1 MKKGAYSKWLIA
13 MIVLLNVAF
22 AFGVLWA
29 MKGGASEPVTLIKE
43 WFKWTTIELGAS
55 AGVKMTKVIV
65 DGVKNIIA
73 NTKKKTDSDE
83 QPEEK
88 E

>member
-1 MKKGAYSKWLIA
+1 MKKGQYSKWLIA
-13 MIVLLNVAF
+13 LIVFLNVAF
-22 AFGVLWA
+22 AFGVFWA
-29 MKGGASEPVTLIKE
+29 MKGGADEPVTLIKE

-65 DGVKNIIA
+65 DGVTAVIA
-73 NTKKKTDSDE
+73 NSKKNSGNK
-83 QPEEK
+83 PEET